1 MKKIAKIISRV
12 TLFITISIILILF
25 GLYVWLNKRIDNVID
40 KETYN
45 HLVEAI
51 KASEDLPDRFYE
63 IYGQVTA
70 FDKKSTTNKY
80 IFNGLLN
87 MRNYHI
93 KNPCPCVDV
102 SYEIACSATIDW
114 RLFGINKITIGL
126 ALDKDVSPKK
136 CLDFYLGKFDFLYSA
151 IGIQNASQFYYQKDL
166 DQLSDDEM
174 VELSVM
180 TLNPSFYNKIR
191 RPENLKEMVVKIKM
205 NKERK

>member
-1 MKKIAKIISRV
+1 M
-12 TLFITISIILILF
+12 FITISVILILF
-25 GLYVWLNKRIDNVID
+25 GLYVWLNQRIDNVID

-51 KASEDLPDRFYE
+51 ITSEDLPDRFYE
-63 IYGQVTA
+63 IYGQVTE

-87 MRNYHI
+87 MLNYHV
-93 KNPCPCVDV
+93 KNHCPCVDA
-102 SYEIACSATIDW
+102 SYEIAWNATIDW
-114 RLFGINKITIGL
+114 RLYGINKITIGL

-151 IGIQNASQFYYQKDL
+151 IGIQNASRFYYQKDL
-166 DQLSDDEM
+166 EQLSDDEM
-174 VELSVM
+174 FELSVM

-191 RPENLKEMVVKIKM
+191 KPETLKERVVKIKM
-205 NKERK
+205 NKEWK